1 MLGVPAKQHGNHEGC
16 KHPRHREDTGKTV
29 PIILGVAYIHS
40 HHQVLKDAEAHLN
53 LATQERSYYR
63 SVIDASKEVLKETFT
78 VAGQLQVPPI
88 SACLSPGTNI
98 TMHFSFDMAQ
108 QVCQTLN

>member
-1 MLGVPAKQHGNHEGC
+1 M
-16 KHPRHREDTGKTV
+16 
-29 PIILGVAYIHS
+29 AYIHS
-40 HHQVLKDAEAHLN
+40 DHQVLKDAEAHLQ

-78 VAGQLQVPPI
+78 IAGQLQVPPI
-88 SACLSPGTNI
+88 SACLSPGTNNI

-108 QVCQTLN
+108 QVC